1 MDRPADRSKLFLPFA
16 ALTGFEELVSAK
28 TGEQPQRRTRSD
40 EENETLSRTML
51 SLRRGMHVCVTYWEN
66 GAYHTRR
73 GVVRQ
78 ADLALRELILTD
90 KNIPFDAIDALH
102 AG

>member
-28 TGEQPQRRTRSD
+28 TGEQPRRRTRSD
-40 EENETLSRTML
+40 EENEMLSRTML

-66 GAYHTRR
+66 GAYHTRQ

-90 KNIPFDAIDALH
+90 KNIPFDAIDALD

>member
-1 MDRPADRSKLFLPFA
+1 MDKPADRSKLFLPFA
-16 ALTGFEELVSAK
+16 ALTGFDEMVRAK
-28 TGEQPQRRTRSD
+28 TEEQPQRRTRSD
-40 EENETLSRTML
+40 EENETLSRKML
-51 SLRRGMHVCVTYWEN
+51 SLRRGIRVCVTYWEN
-66 GAYHTRR
+66 GAYQTRQ

-90 KNIPFDAIDALH
+90 KNIPFDAIDDLV